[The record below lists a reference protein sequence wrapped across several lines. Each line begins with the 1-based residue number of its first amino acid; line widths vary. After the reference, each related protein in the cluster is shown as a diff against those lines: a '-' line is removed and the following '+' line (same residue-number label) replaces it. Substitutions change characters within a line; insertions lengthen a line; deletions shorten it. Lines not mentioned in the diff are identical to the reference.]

1 MRPMGK
7 FGISGLDCN
16 YHGEELS
23 SSLGLVCKQ
32 TTNKHYAARQT
43 IEQPFNGGP
52 SGMRLGC
59 FCFFHHSLDMLVQAL
74 TLQS

>member
-16 YHGEELS
+16 YHREELS
-23 SSLGLVCKQ
+23 SSLNLVCKQ
-32 TTNKHYAARQT
+32 TSNKYYAARQT
-43 IEQPFNGGP
+43 IEQPLSRGP

-59 FCFFHHSLDMLVQAL
+59 FCFFYLSSDMLVQAL
-74 TLQS
+74 KL